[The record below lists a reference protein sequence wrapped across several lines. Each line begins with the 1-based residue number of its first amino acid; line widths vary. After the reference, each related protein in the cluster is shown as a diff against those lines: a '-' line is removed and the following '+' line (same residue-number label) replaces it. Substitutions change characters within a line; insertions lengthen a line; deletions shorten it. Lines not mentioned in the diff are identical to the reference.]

1 MIIILPVLGG
11 FFGQVAGL
19 FILNKEIISV
29 VAIVMVAL
37 DVLMVY
43 LATRLFQREQIL
55 TRWK

>member
-1 MIIILPVLGG
+1 
-11 FFGQVAGL
+11 VAGL
-19 FILNKEIISV
+19 FILNKEIISI
-29 VAIVMVAL
+29 VAIIMVGV